1 MNQLIKKYV
10 IGNKIVSFE
19 EMTNDFSK
27 IIPINNPIIDTL
39 IIKKLGDYTFK
50 LINHYKWNQSQ
61 DLAEN
66 ILTNV
71 KSMFTPNMIRNNIIT
86 KINNIITHEHTNMT
100 SPELINNT
108 IYNMIDTEYK
118 LSENISTREY
128 VDFRFGLRNKLQSVI
143 DNYKPIW
150 NKIEEQ
156 FESIDNIIFDNFK
169 DMPQESFNNE
179 IYDFVTTEN
188 DISIITL
195 IINYIDSVENSI

>member
-71 KSMFTPNMIRNNIIT
+71 KSMFTPNMIRNNIIR
-86 KINNIITHEHTNMT
+86 
-100 SPELINNT
+100 LIN
-108 IYNMIDTEYK
+108 
-118 LSENISTREY
+118 
-128 VDFRFGLRNKLQSVI
+128 
-143 DNYKPIW
+143 
-150 NKIEEQ
+150 
-156 FESIDNIIFDNFK
+156 
-169 DMPQESFNNE
+169 
-179 IYDFVTTEN
+179 
-188 DISIITL
+188 
-195 IINYIDSVENSI
+195 